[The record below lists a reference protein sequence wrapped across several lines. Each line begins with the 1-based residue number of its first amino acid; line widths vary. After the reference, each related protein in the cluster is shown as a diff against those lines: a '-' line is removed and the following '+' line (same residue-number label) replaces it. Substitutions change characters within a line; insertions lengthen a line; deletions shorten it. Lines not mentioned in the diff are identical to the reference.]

1 MFEEV
6 VGLARQKVG
15 RDGVA
20 HERDTAPPGSILNAN
35 ISGFWLTM
43 DLLDVDNTTPA
54 VRRVRACS
62 LCLCPAL
69 GGSAVILR
77 CRKRS
82 SAWMA
87 TVVCFGRDHFHFLG
101 RPLKPKI

>member
-1 MFEEV
+1 MRAWCWQGEMDMFEEV

-54 VRRVRACS
+54 VMHDHYLRRAERAPTCARPTCVR
-62 LCLCPAL
+62 PAL
-69 GGSAVILR
+69 VLA
-77 CRKRS
+77 
-82 SAWMA
+82 A
-87 TVVCFGRDHFHFLG
+87 
-101 RPLKPKI
+101 